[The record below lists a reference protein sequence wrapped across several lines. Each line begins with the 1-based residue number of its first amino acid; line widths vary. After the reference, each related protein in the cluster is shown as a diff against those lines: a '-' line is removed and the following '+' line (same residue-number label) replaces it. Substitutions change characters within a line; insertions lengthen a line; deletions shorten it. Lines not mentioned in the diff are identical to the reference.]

1 MHRHFEDELAELR
14 TELLYMASLAEKAV
28 EFSINALKNR
38 DANLAK
44 KIIDED
50 VHVNELE
57 VKIDNLCVD
66 LIARIQPLA
75 SDLRFIAAAMRINN
89 HLERI
94 GDHAVNIAEHTLELL
109 KEPEL
114 KPLIDIP
121 RMATLAQ
128 GMVKSAL
135 DAFVHGDVAQA
146 IKVCQS
152 DDEVDGL
159 EDQVLREL
167 ITYMANDSRT
177 IARAIHLII
186 VAKNLERVAD
196 LSTNVAEEVVFMVE
210 ARSVKHHLDKKDVH
224 DRQKIQ

>member
-28 EFSINALKNR
+28 EFSIAALKNR

-50 VHVNELE
+50 AQVNQLE

-75 SDLRFIAAAMRINN
+75 SDLRFIASAMRINN
-89 HLERI
+89 DLERI
-94 GDHAVNIAEHTLELL
+94 GDHAVNIAEHILELL

-135 DAFVHGDVAQA
+135 DAFVHGDVQQA
-146 IKVCQS
+146 IEVCKS

-177 IARAIHLII
+177 ISRAIHLII
-186 VAKNLERVAD
+186 IAKNLERVAD
-196 LSTNVAEEVVFMVE
+196 LATNVAEEVVFMVE

-224 DRQKIQ
+224 DRPKIQ

>member
-28 EFSINALKNR
+28 EFSIAALKNR

-50 VHVNELE
+50 PRVNQLE

-75 SDLRFIAAAMRINN
+75 SDLRFIASAMRINN
-89 HLERI
+89 DLERI

-135 DAFVHGDVAQA
+135 DAFVHGDVQQA

-152 DDEVDGL
+152 DDEVDAL

-177 IARAIHLII
+177 ISRAIHLII

-196 LSTNVAEEVVFMVE
+196 LATNVAEEVVFMVE

-224 DRQKIQ
+224 DRPKIQ